1 MEDQQIPPATNQ
13 PENFFS
19 ISFDEATRVQIKQ
32 AALWAKVITLCAFA
46 GYAVAL
52 VVAIFG
58 QTAYQT
64 DYSSYSSNGEVM
76 GGYVR
81 TGNMVGVIITI
92 ALGVFINYFLYRFA
106 VATAKGMDNMDSV
119 KTNEGFN
126 NLRRYFKIYGI
137 LIIIVLCFA
146 VLGLLLA
153 LVVGLGRS

>member
-32 AALWAKVITLCAFA
+32 AAVWAKVITLCAFA
-46 GYAVAL
+46 GYAIAL

-58 QTAYQT
+58 QTAYQL
-64 DYSSYSSNGEVM
+64 DYSSNAEVI

-126 NLRRYFKIYGI
+126 NLRRYFKIYGV
-137 LIIIVLCFA
+137 LIIIVLCFV
-146 VLGLLLA
+146 VLGLLFA

>member
-13 PENFFS
+13 PENFFG

-32 AALWAKVITLCAFA
+32 AAVWAKVITLCAFA

-64 DYSSYSSNGEVM
+64 DFSSNGEVM

-81 TGNMVGVIITI
+81 TGNMVGVILTI

-106 VATAKGMDNMDSV
+106 VATARGMDNMDPL

-153 LVVGLGRS
+153 LVVGLGKS